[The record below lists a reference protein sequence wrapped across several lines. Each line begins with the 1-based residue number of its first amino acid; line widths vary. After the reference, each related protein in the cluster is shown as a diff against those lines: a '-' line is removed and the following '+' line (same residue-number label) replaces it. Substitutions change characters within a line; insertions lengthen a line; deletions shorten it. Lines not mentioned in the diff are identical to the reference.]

1 MSTPSISPSIGNRRI
16 AQGLQSRA
24 RLVQAARDLFE
35 RQGYAGTSTEAL
47 LAATGLTRGA
57 LYHHFRDKQD
67 LFLSVCDAVH
77 ADLAV
82 AIAAACEGLG
92 DPVEQL
98 IAGSLAW
105 IDAISAPGPRQVL
118 LIDAPSVL
126 GAQQW
131 AALDDRHGFRQLR
144 EGVLALVQ
152 PVDPAAERQ
161 AEAVAVALNGAINAL
176 AAWGGELPAAQRREA
191 LIEVLRRLCGGLLP
205 ASPLL

>member
-1 MSTPSISPSIGNRRI
+1 MPPSTGNRRI

-67 LFLSVCDAVH
+67 LFLAVCDAIH
-77 ADLAV
+77 AELSE
-82 AIAAACEGLG
+82 AIAAVCEGLG
-92 DPVEQL
+92 DPAEQL

-105 IDAISAPGPRQVL
+105 IDAVSAPGPRQVL

-126 GAQQW
+126 GAEQW

-144 EGVLALVQ
+144 EGVLALLQ
-152 PVDPAAERQ
+152 PVDTAAGQQ
-161 AEAVAVALNGAINAL
+161 AEAAAVALNGAINAL
-176 AAWGGELPAAQRREA
+176 AAWGGELPAPQRREA
-191 LIEVLRRLCGGLLP
+191 LTEVLRRLYGGLLP
-205 ASPLL
+205 GPSLL